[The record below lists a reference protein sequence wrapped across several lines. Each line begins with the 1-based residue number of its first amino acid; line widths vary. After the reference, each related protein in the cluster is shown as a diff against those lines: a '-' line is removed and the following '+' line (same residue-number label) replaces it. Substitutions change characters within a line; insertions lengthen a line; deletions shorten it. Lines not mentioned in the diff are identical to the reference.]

1 MESRLLRAYTQSVR
15 SRNRVSRENRD
26 EFIIRQVGEKHLS
39 RQLLSFIRGYLCIC
53 TCKIILY
60 GHLSSYFL
68 ILKAFSIW
76 INMNVLIASNKDC
89 DNIFKIQ

>member
-1 MESRLLRAYTQSVR
+1 MEARLLRAYRQSVT
-15 SRNRVSRENRD
+15 SRNSVKRNRD

-76 INMNVLIASNKDC
+76 D
-89 DNIFKIQ
+89 

>member
-1 MESRLLRAYTQSVR
+1 MLLKLIILWNLAYYVLIGSPLRLGIVKR
-15 SRNRVSRENRD
+15 NRD

-39 RQLLSFIRGYLCIC
+39 RQLLSFIRGFLCIC

-76 INMNVLIASNKDC
+76 D
-89 DNIFKIQ
+89 